1 MEEDDQL
8 QDKMIRYIIAILLL
22 TSCSASWHLKRA
34 IKKDPS
40 LLKGRDTVLVHD
52 TQFITKQH
60 VLTDSFF
67 TTCYDTITMQDSFV
81 YTRVV
86 RHDNVI
92 KVYTK
97 CKSDTIHI
105 TTKIPYKVAPTVSYK
120 NDPFWKSLSIALGT
134 LLLLIII
141 LRFVLK

>member
-1 MEEDDQL
+1 MEML
-8 QDKMIRYIIAILLL
+8 KYAVSILLL

-40 LLKGRDTVLVHD
+40 LLNGGDTVLVHD
-52 TQFITKQH
+52 TQFVTKER

-67 TTCYDTITMQDSFV
+67 TTCYDTITLEDSFV
-81 YTRVV
+81 FTQVIR
-86 RHDNVI
+86 RDNVI

-97 CKSDTIHI
+97 CKSDTVRI
-105 TTKIPYKVAPTVSYK
+105 TTKIPFKLPPTVTYK
-120 NDPFWKSLSIALGT
+120 NDPFWKSLAVALGT

-141 LRFVLK
+141 IRFVLK

>member
-8 QDKMIRYIIAILLL
+8 QDKMIRYAIAILLL
-22 TSCSASWHLKRA
+22 TSCSANWHLKRA

-40 LLKGRDTVLVHD
+40 LLKSRDTVLVHD
-52 TQFITKQH
+52 TQIVTQER
-60 VLTDSFF
+60 VITDSFV
-67 TTCYDTITMQDSFV
+67 TTCYDTVTLEDSFV
-81 YTRVV
+81 YTQVIRK
-86 RHDNVI
+86 DNVI

-97 CKSDTIHI
+97 CKSDTVRI
-105 TTKIPYKVAPTVSYK
+105 TTKIPFSLPPTVSYK
-120 NDPFWKSLSIALGT
+120 NDPFWKSLAVGLGT